1 MSVNEIEGIT
11 PSDTGK
17 RVALLARPGA
27 AREQLRQALQVA
39 GADIVLEEDP
49 NAIDAAALANASPQV
64 VLVALESAVEE
75 ALTQLEGVLHD
86 PAITV
91 IFDEAELAARREGW
105 EAQRWARH
113 LAAKLHGH
121 ADVLPPGREH
131 DDLHPQPG
139 LPVTPQQIHAGA
151 GIQTHLEEARGIAL
165 DLPRGGL
172 ESGEAKPFGG
182 LELSLEP
189 EAWQPPAQP
198 LQEAQLH
205 DGFGASL
212 SEPPPL
218 PPPLPHEVV
227 APVVAVAT
235 PAASPGLM
243 LELESLHAT
252 SAEGTGVR
260 GAVLLF
266 AGIGGPDAVRKVLA
280 ELPEDLPRP
289 VLVQVRL
296 DGGRYDNLVKQ
307 MERASTLPVQLAKE
321 GEVARAGHVYVL
333 PNDVSI
339 NLVEGVVHFAE
350 GELLLDG
357 LIASLPPAESVVLLL
372 SGSDPAYVDAALALA
387 GQGGLALGQLPQG
400 CYDPAASRALQAK
413 GGTVAAPDELATR
426 LVEHLF
432 A

>member
-1 MSVNEIEGIT
+1 MSVNEFERVESPG
-11 PSDTGK
+11 TGK
-17 RVALLARPGA
+17 RVALLARQGA
-27 AREQLRQALQVA
+27 AREQLRQALHVA
-39 GADIVLEEDP
+39 GAEIVLEEDP
-49 NAIDAAALANASPQV
+49 NAVDTPTLAGASPQV

-75 ALTQLEGVLHD
+75 SLSHLEGVLHD

-151 GIQTHLEEARGIAL
+151 GIQAYLEEARGIAL
-165 DLPRGGL
+165 ELPRGGL
-172 ESGEAKPFGG
+172 ESGEANTFGG

-189 EAWQPPAQP
+189 EAWQPPAQS
-198 LQEAQLH
+198 LQEVQLH

-218 PPPLPHEVV
+218 PHEIAAPAEPV
-227 APVVAVAT
+227 AIT
-235 PAASPGLM
+235 TSSGLS

-252 SAEGTGVR
+252 SGEGAGVR

-280 ELPEDLPRP
+280 EMPEDLPRP

-307 MERASTLPVQLAKE
+307 MERASSLPVQLAKG
-321 GEVARAGHVYVL
+321 GEVAQAGHVYVL

-339 NLVEGVVHFAE
+339 SLVDSVVHFAD
-350 GELLLDG
+350 GELVLDG
-357 LIASLPPAESVVLLL
+357 LIDSLPPAESVVLLL
-372 SGSDPAYVDAALALA
+372 SGSDPGHVDAALALA
-387 GQGGLALGQLPQG
+387 GRGGLALGQLPQG
-400 CYDPAASRALQAK
+400 CYDPAASKALQAK
-413 GGTVAAPDELATR
+413 GGIVATPDELATR
-426 LVEHLF
+426 LIEHLF

>member
-1 MSVNEIEGIT
+1 MSVNEVEGVES
-11 PSDTGK
+11 PGMGK
-17 RVALLARPGA
+17 RVALLARTGA

-39 GADIVLEEDP
+39 GAVIVLEEDP
-49 NAIDAAALANASPQV
+49 NAVDSSTLAGAAPQV

-75 ALTQLEGVLHD
+75 ALSQLESVLHD

-131 DDLHPQPG
+131 DDLQLQPG

-165 DLPRGGL
+165 ELPRGGL
-172 ESGEAKPFGG
+172 ESGEADTFAG

-198 LQEAQLH
+198 LQEVELH
-205 DGFGASL
+205 DGFGSSL

-218 PPPLPHEVV
+218 PHETV
-227 APVVAVAT
+227 APVE
-235 PAASPGLM
+235 PAASAASSSGLT

-252 SAEGTGVR
+252 SGEGAGVR
-260 GAVLLF
+260 GAVMLF

-280 ELPEDLPRP
+280 EMPEDLPRP

-307 MERASTLPVQLAKE
+307 MERASTLPVQLAKG
-321 GEVARAGHVYVL
+321 GEVAQAGRVYVL

-339 NLVEGVVHFAE
+339 NLVEDVVHFAE
-350 GELLLDG
+350 GELVLDG

-372 SGSDPAYVDAALALA
+372 SGSDPAHVDAALALA
-387 GQGGLALGQLPQG
+387 GRGGLALGQLPQG
-400 CYDPAASRALQAK
+400 CYDPAASKALQAK
-413 GGTVAAPDELATR
+413 GGIVAAPDELATR
-426 LVEHLF
+426 LIEHLF